1 MYVLTN
7 GQMRTADEYTIN
19 ALGVPALT
27 LMERAGRALAKEA
40 ETLCPNGR
48 VLCVCGG
55 GNNGGD
61 GFVCAR
67 VLKNG
72 GREVDCL
79 LVGERLSE
87 ACEKNLRE
95 WQRTGGV
102 VVSEFPSEK
111 YDLIIDC
118 LLGTGFHGAL
128 TGAYLRVVERI
139 NASGARVLSADV
151 PSGVNGDDGAVDGV
165 AVRAEVTLCIGEKK
179 AGCFLGK
186 GIDFAGEV
194 KRADIGIVLPESKY
208 AILSDDG
215 SVRAALPKRK
225 RYSNKG
231 SYGRAAIVAGSEEY
245 TGAAYLS
252 AAACLR
258 AGAGYTTLF
267 VPEKLLPYYVLKA
280 PEILLKPLN
289 GGGRVAF
296 NEENFAKLLCYD
308 AVAYGMGT
316 GVSEDV
322 AKGAVYLLQRYEGK
336 LILDADALNSLA
348 AFRAGEFK
356 EIFGAKKCD
365 VVLTPHIKEF
375 SRLSGE
381 SVQTLINQG
390 LSAPVAFAKTHGVGV
405 LLKSAVSVLSDGE
418 RTVLNA
424 SGNSGQAKGG
434 SGDVLAGVL
443 VGLCAAGASAFDGA
457 RCAAYLVGLSAELA
471 ARDLGEYSLTAT
483 DLISYLPR
491 AFLRITK
498 NTNEQGGEE

>member
-1 MYVLTN
+1 MYVLTS
-7 GQMRTADEYTIN
+7 GQMRAADEYTIN
-19 ALGVPALT
+19 ALGVPSLA

-40 ETLCPNGR
+40 EALCPYGK

-79 LVGERLSE
+79 LVGERLSRE
-87 ACEKNLRE
+87 CERNLRE
-95 WQRTGGV
+95 WQEAGGAV
-102 VVSEFPSEK
+102 LNGFPEEK
-111 YDLIIDC
+111 YALIIDC

-128 TGAYLRVVERI
+128 EGEYLRAVEQI

-151 PSGVNGDDGAVDGV
+151 PSGVNGDNGEVNGV
-165 AVRAEVTLCIGEKK
+165 AVQADVTLCIGEKK
-179 AGCFLGK
+179 AGCFLGA

-194 KRADIGIVLPESKY
+194 KRADIGIVLPEKGY
-208 AILSDDG
+208 AVLSDD
-215 SVRAALPKRK
+215 SSARAALPKRR

-267 VPEKLLPYYVLKA
+267 LPEKILPYYVLKA

-296 NEENFAKLLCYD
+296 SEESFAKLLSYD

-322 AKGAVYLLQRYEGK
+322 AKGAVYLLKHYAGK
-336 LILDADALNSLA
+336 LILDADALNSLT
-348 AFRAGEFK
+348 AFCAEDFK

-381 SVQTLINQG
+381 SVQTLINKG
-390 LSAPVAFAKTHGVGV
+390 LSAPAAFAKTHKITV
-405 LLKSAVSVLSDGE
+405 LLKSAVSILSDGE
-418 RTVLNA
+418 RTVLNV

-443 VGLCAAGASAFDGA
+443 AGLCAMGASAFDGA
-457 RCAAYLVGLSAELA
+457 RGAAHLVGRAAELA
-471 ARDLGEYSLTAT
+471 AEDLGEYSLTAT

-491 AFLRITK
+491 AFLRITEDA
-498 NTNEQGGEE
+498 NEQGGKE